1 MEGCIPSLVGS
12 TYVHDSLPSPLALLA
27 FVIAENTAHQP
38 PPDDEQARQDTH
50 HYGSSEINEELQ
62 GGGRCGWL

>member
-1 MEGCIPSLVGS
+1 M
-12 TYVHDSLPSPLALLA
+12 HDSLPSPLALLA
-27 FVIAENTAHQP
+27 FVIAENAAHQP